1 MTPPTPGRLVCPRCG
16 ANNFDTQAAC
26 WKCGASLAPGAANT
40 SPTPGVAG
48 NGIPSGVPPS
58 PAAPASVRPY
68 SPPVDPGV
76 AIWSAVAL
84 ALLFPVV
91 AVPVG
96 IVFLMLDDRR
106 RAEVG
111 RVAILWGVVGTVF
124 HTLVTGIL
132 VKQTVAQFMPLIGA
146 ATGGRLGSA
155 PAEPHLNDPAPRLQ
169 FPGVNQ

>member
-1 MTPPTPGRLVCPRCG
+1 MTPPTPGRIVCPRCG

-26 WKCGASLAPGAANT
+26 WKCGASLAPGAANAA
-40 SPTPGVAG
+40 PTPGAASGGSGPGVSATPVA
-48 NGIPSGVPPS
+48 PVS
-58 PAAPASVRPY
+58 ARPY
-68 SPPVDPGV
+68 APPVDPGI

-84 ALLFPVV
+84 ALLFPVF

-124 HTLVTGIL
+124 HTVVTGIL
-132 VKQTVAQFMPLIGA
+132 VKQTVAQFMPLLGA
-146 ATGGRLGSA
+146 ATGGKLGGA

-169 FPGVNQ
+169 FPGINQ